1 MLKFCSQQNIRS
13 QMQMVHFP
21 RYIEKTALTVIDLN
35 INLVKK
41 RYAIMISFNSVNLC
55 SKEQVTAK
63 STIQVRKKVQC
74 D

>member
-1 MLKFCSQQNIRS
+1 
-13 QMQMVHFP
+13 
-21 RYIEKTALTVIDLN
+21 
-35 INLVKK
+35 
-41 RYAIMISFNSVNLC
+41 MIFLNSVNLC